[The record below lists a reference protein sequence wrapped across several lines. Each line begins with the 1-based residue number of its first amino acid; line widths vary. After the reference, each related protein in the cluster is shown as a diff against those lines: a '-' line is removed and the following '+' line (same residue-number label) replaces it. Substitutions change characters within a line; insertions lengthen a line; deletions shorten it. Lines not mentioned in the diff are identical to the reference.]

1 MSSYHRIDPKN
12 DNRIKTDVTYKGRRI
27 IEQDVK
33 AVEGE
38 EFEKYGLREEILK
51 ALCEKR
57 WEKPSPVQTQTIPA
71 ILSGKDVLARSK
83 NGTGKTGAYVIPCLN
98 QIDTSVNRIQV
109 LILVPARE
117 LALQTSRVVKEIGQ
131 CMKITSMCCFGGQSL
146 AEDLYRLRKGVQVL
160 VGTSA
165 RILDIIRRGHCD
177 LSACKYLVLDEAD
190 KMLSDNF
197 RPVVEEL
204 LTFLPQERQIM
215 LLSAT
220 FPTTVK
226 NFADEHMHDPVM
238 INTME
243 ELTLQGVTQYYVY
256 LEERQKVN
264 ALHTL
269 FSKLEVNQSIIFC
282 NSVTRVELLA
292 KKIIDLGYSCF
303 YIHSHMPQ
311 EDRNKVFHN
320 FTCGAARHLV
330 CTDLFARGVDVQS
343 VNVVINFD
351 LPQSSETYLHRIGR
365 SGRFGHLGL
374 AVNFITEKDKETFFT
389 IEQELETEV
398 QPFPKEVDRN
408 LYCV

>member
-1 MSSYHRIDPKN
+1 MTTVFKVVRVVSS
-12 DNRIKTDVTYKGRRI
+12 
-27 IEQDVK
+27 
-33 AVEGE
+33 
-38 EFEKYGLREEILK
+38 
-51 ALCEKR
+51 
-57 WEKPSPVQTQTIPA
+57 SP
-71 ILSGKDVLARSK
+71 L
-83 NGTGKTGAYVIPCLN
+83 
-98 QIDTSVNRIQV
+98 V

-117 LALQTSRVVKEIGQ
+117 LALQTARIVKQFGENL
-131 CMKITSMCCFGGQSL
+131 KINSMCCFGGQSL
-146 AEDLYRLRKGVQVL
+146 AEDLFRLQKGIHVI
-160 VGTSA
+160 VGTAA
-165 RILDIIRRGHCD
+165 RILDLTKRGYCN
-177 LSACKYLVLDEAD
+177 LSRCKYFVLDEAD

-197 RPVVEEL
+197 LPIVEDL
-204 LTFLPQERQIM
+204 INFLPKERQIM
-215 LLSAT
+215 LFSAT

-226 NFADEHMHDPVM
+226 RFCDSYMNAPVM

-243 ELTLQGVTQYYVY
+243 ELTLQGVTQYYVF

-282 NSVTRVELLA
+282 NSVARVELLA

-303 YIHSHMPQ
+303 FIHSHMSQ
-311 EDRNKVFHN
+311 DDRNKVFHN
-320 FTCGAARHLV
+320 FTKGAARHLV
-330 CTDLFARGVDVQS
+330 STDLFARGVDVQS

-365 SGRFGHLGL
+365 SGRYGHLGL

>member
-1 MSSYHRIDPKN
+1 MPFRVGIVSLSSL
-12 DNRIKTDVTYKGRRI
+12 V
-27 IEQDVK
+27 
-33 AVEGE
+33 
-38 EFEKYGLREEILK
+38 
-51 ALCEKR
+51 
-57 WEKPSPVQTQTIPA
+57 
-71 ILSGKDVLARSK
+71 
-83 NGTGKTGAYVIPCLN
+83 
-98 QIDTSVNRIQV
+98 V

-117 LALQTSRVVKEIGQ
+117 LALQTSRVVKELGQ
-131 CMKITSMCCFGGQSL
+131 MMKVKSMVCFGGQSL
-146 AEDLYRLRKGVQVL
+146 AEDLYRLRKGVQIL
-160 VGTSA
+160 VGTAA
-165 RILDIIRRGHCD
+165 RILDITKRGHCD
-177 LSACKYLVLDEAD
+177 LSKCRYLVLDEAD

-197 RPVVEEL
+197 RPVVEEIISL
-204 LTFLPQERQIM
+204 LPAKRQIM

-220 FPTTVK
+220 FPTAVK
-226 NFADEHMHDPVM
+226 SFADAFMHEPVM
-238 INTME
+238 VNMME
-243 ELTLQGVTQYYVY
+243 ELTLHGVTQYYVF

-282 NSVTRVELLA
+282 NSVARVELLA

-311 EDRNKVFHN
+311 EDRNRVFHN
-320 FTCGAARHLV
+320 FTRGAARHLV

-374 AVNFITEKDKETFFT
+374 AVDFITEKDKETFYT

-408 LYCV
+408 LYCI

>member
-1 MSSYHRIDPKN
+1 MMK
-12 DNRIKTDVTYKGRRI
+12 
-27 IEQDVK
+27 VK
-33 AVEGE
+33 
-38 EFEKYGLREEILK
+38 
-51 ALCEKR
+51 
-57 WEKPSPVQTQTIPA
+57 
-71 ILSGKDVLARSK
+71 
-83 NGTGKTGAYVIPCLN
+83 
-98 QIDTSVNRIQV
+98 
-109 LILVPARE
+109 
-117 LALQTSRVVKEIGQ
+117 
-131 CMKITSMCCFGGQSL
+131 SMVCFGGQSL

-160 VGTSA
+160 VGTAA
-165 RILDIIRRGHCD
+165 RILDITKRGHCD
-177 LSACKYLVLDEAD
+177 LSHCRYLVLDEAD

-197 RPVVEEL
+197 RPVVEEIISL
-204 LTFLPQERQIM
+204 LPAERQIM

-220 FPTTVK
+220 FPTAVK
-226 NFADEHMHDPVM
+226 SFADAFMHEPVM
-238 INTME
+238 VNMME
-243 ELTLQGVTQYYVY
+243 ELTLHGVTQYYVF

-282 NSVTRVELLA
+282 NSVARVELLA

-311 EDRNKVFHN
+311 EDRNRVFHN
-320 FTCGAARHLV
+320 FTRGAARHLV

-374 AVNFITEKDKETFFT
+374 AVDFITEKDKETFYT

-408 LYCV
+408 LYCIKDEVVTSLGVCVCWENRS

>member
-1 MSSYHRIDPKN
+1 M
-12 DNRIKTDVTYKGRRI
+12 
-27 IEQDVK
+27 
-33 AVEGE
+33 
-38 EFEKYGLREEILK
+38 
-51 ALCEKR
+51 
-57 WEKPSPVQTQTIPA
+57 
-71 ILSGKDVLARSK
+71 
-83 NGTGKTGAYVIPCLN
+83 
-98 QIDTSVNRIQV
+98 
-109 LILVPARE
+109 
-117 LALQTSRVVKEIGQ
+117 
-131 CMKITSMCCFGGQSL
+131 MKIKSMVCFGGQSL

-160 VGTSA
+160 VGTAA
-165 RILDIIRRGHCD
+165 RILDITKRGHCD
-177 LSACKYLVLDEAD
+177 LSQCKYLVLDEAD

-197 RPVVEEL
+197 RPVVEEIIE
-204 LTFLPQERQIM
+204 FLPTERQIM

-220 FPTTVK
+220 FPTAVK
-226 NFADEHMHDPVM
+226 SFADTYMHTPVM
-238 INTME
+238 VNMME
-243 ELTLQGVTQYYVY
+243 ELTLHGVTQYYVF

-282 NSVTRVELLA
+282 NSVARVELLA

-311 EDRNKVFHN
+311 EDRNRVFHN
-320 FTCGAARHLV
+320 FTRGAARHLV

-374 AVNFITEKDKETFFT
+374 AVDFITEKDKETFYT

-398 QPFPKEVDRN
+398 QPVPKEVDRN
-408 LYCV
+408 LYCI